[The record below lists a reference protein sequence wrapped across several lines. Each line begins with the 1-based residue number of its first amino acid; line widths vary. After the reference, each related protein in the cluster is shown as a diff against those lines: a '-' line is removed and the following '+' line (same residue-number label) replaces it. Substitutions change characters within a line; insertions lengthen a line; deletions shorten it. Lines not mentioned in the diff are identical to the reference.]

1 MIMSDLKTRP
11 TDASVEAFIDAVEH
25 PRRREDAR
33 TLLELMH
40 RVTGEEPVMWGPS
53 IVGYGS
59 YHYRYAS
66 GQEADW
72 PVVGF
77 SPRKQNLSIYIMTGF
92 EASDELLSRL
102 GKHKTGKSCLY
113 VNKLADVDLDVLEAL
128 VRASV
133 AAMKRRYPD

>member
-1 MIMSDLKTRP
+1 MSDLKTRP
-11 TDASVEAFIDAVEH
+11 TDASVEAFIDAVDH

-33 TLLELMH
+33 TLLDLMQ
-40 RVTGEEPVMWGPS
+40 RVTGEQPVMWGPS

-92 EASDELLSRL
+92 EASDALLSRL

-113 VNKLADVDLDVLEAL
+113 VNKLADVDLDVLEKL

-133 AAMKRRYPD
+133 AEMKRRYPD

>member
-1 MIMSDLKTRP
+1 MSDIKTRP
-11 TDASVEAFIDAVEH
+11 TDASVDAFIDAVDH

-33 TLLELMH
+33 TLLELMQ

-92 EASDELLSRL
+92 EESDELLSRL

-113 VNKLADVDLDVLEAL
+113 VNKLTDVALDVLESL

-133 AAMKRRYPD
+133 AEMKRRYPG

>member
-1 MIMSDLKTRP
+1 MSEIKTRP
-11 TDASVEAFIDAVEH
+11 TDASVEAFIDAVDH

-33 TLLELMH
+33 TLLELMQ
-40 RVTGEEPVMWGPS
+40 RVTGEQPVMWGPS

-59 YHYRYAS
+59 YHYRYTS

-92 EASDELLSRL
+92 EASVELLSRL

-113 VNKLADVDLDVLEAL
+113 VNKLADVDLDVLEDL

-133 AAMKRRYPD
+133 AEMKRRYPD

>member
-1 MIMSDLKTRP
+1 MSDLKTRP
-11 TDASVEAFIDAVEH
+11 TDASVEAFIDAVDH
-25 PRRREDAR
+25 LRRREDAR

-92 EASDELLSRL
+92 EECDKLLSRL
-102 GKHKTGKSCLY
+102 GKHKIGKSCLY
-113 VNKLADVDLDVLEAL
+113 VNKLADVDLDALESL

-133 AAMKRRYPD
+133 AEMKRRYPD

>member
-1 MIMSDLKTRP
+1 MSEIKTRP
-11 TDASVEAFIDAVEH
+11 TDASVEAFIDAVDH

-33 TLLELMH
+33 TLLELMQ
-40 RVTGEEPVMWGPS
+40 RVTGEQPVMWGPS

-72 PVVGF
+72 PITGF

-92 EASDELLSRL
+92 EESDELLTRL

-113 VNKLADVDLDVLEAL
+113 VNKLADVDLDVLEKL

-133 AAMKRRYPD
+133 AEMKRRYPD

>member
-1 MIMSDLKTRP
+1 MSDIKTRP
-11 TDASVEAFIDAVEH
+11 TDASVEVFIDAVDH

-33 TLLELMH
+33 TLLELMQ

-92 EASDELLSRL
+92 EESDELLSRL

-113 VNKLADVDLDVLEAL
+113 VNKLADVDLDVLERL

-133 AAMKRRYPD
+133 AEMKRRYPS

>member
-1 MIMSDLKTRP
+1 MSEIKTRP
-11 TDASVEAFIDAVEH
+11 TDASVEAFIDAVDH

-33 TLLELMH
+33 TLLELMQ
-40 RVTGEEPVMWGPS
+40 RVTGEQPVMWGPS

-72 PVVGF
+72 PITGF

-92 EASDELLSRL
+92 EASDELLTRL

-113 VNKLADVDLDVLEAL
+113 VNKLADVDLDVLEKL

-133 AAMKRRYPD
+133 AEMKRRYPD

>member
-1 MIMSDLKTRP
+1 MSDLKTRP
-11 TDASVEAFIDAVEH
+11 TDASVEAFIDAVDH

-33 TLLELMH
+33 TLLKLMH
-40 RVTGEEPVMWGPS
+40 RVTGEDPVMWGPS
-53 IVGYGS
+53 IVGYGR

-92 EASDELLSRL
+92 EKSVELLSRL

-113 VNKLADVDLDVLEAL
+113 INKLADVDLDVLEIL

>member
-1 MIMSDLKTRP
+1 MSDIKTRP
-11 TDASVEAFIDAVEH
+11 TDASVNAFIDAVDH

-33 TLLELMH
+33 TLQELMQ

-92 EASDELLSRL
+92 EESDDLLTRL

-113 VNKLADVDLDVLEAL
+113 VNNLAEVDLDVLESL

-133 AAMKRRYPD
+133 AEMKRRYPG

>member
-1 MIMSDLKTRP
+1 MSEIKTRP
-11 TDASVEAFIDAVEH
+11 TDASVEAFIDAVDH

-33 TLLELMH
+33 TLLDLMQ
-40 RVTGEEPVMWGPS
+40 RVTGEQPVMWGPS

-72 PVVGF
+72 PITGF

-92 EASDELLSRL
+92 EEADELLTRL

-113 VNKLADVDLDVLEAL
+113 VNKLADVDLDVLEKL

-133 AAMKRRYPD
+133 AEMKRRYPD

>member
-1 MIMSDLKTRP
+1 MSEIKTRP
-11 TDASVEAFIDAVEH
+11 TDASVEAFIDAVDH

-33 TLLELMH
+33 TLLELMQ
-40 RVTGEEPVMWGPS
+40 RVTGEQPVMWGPS

-72 PVVGF
+72 PIIGF

-92 EASDELLSRL
+92 EEADELLTRL

-113 VNKLADVDLDVLEAL
+113 VNKLADVDLDVLEKL

-133 AAMKRRYPD
+133 AEMKRRYPD

>member
-1 MIMSDLKTRP
+1 MSELKTRS
-11 TDASVEAFIDAVEH
+11 TDASVEAFIDAVDH

-33 TLLELMH
+33 TLLELMQ

-72 PVVGF
+72 PITGF

-92 EASDELLSRL
+92 EESDELLTRL

-113 VNKLADVDLDVLEAL
+113 VNKLADVDLDVLEKL

-133 AAMKRRYPD
+133 AEMKRRYPD

>member
-1 MIMSDLKTRP
+1 MSDLKTRP
-11 TDASVEAFIDAVEH
+11 TGASVEAFIDAVEH

-92 EASDELLSRL
+92 EASDALLSRL

-113 VNKLADVDLDVLEAL
+113 VNKLADVDLEVLETL

-133 AAMKRRYPD
+133 AEMRRMYPE

>member
-1 MIMSDLKTRP
+1 MSEIKTRP
-11 TDASVEAFIDAVEH
+11 TDASVEAFIDAVDH

-33 TLLELMH
+33 TLLDLMQ
-40 RVTGEEPVMWGPS
+40 RVTGEQPVMWGPS

-72 PVVGF
+72 PITGF

-92 EASDELLSRL
+92 EESDELLTRL

-113 VNKLADVDLDVLEAL
+113 VNKLADVDLDVLEKL

-133 AAMKRRYPD
+133 AEMKRRYPD